1 MNDVLKIVKPLKK
14 SVLLTKGFSETIKN
28 ETKEQKGELLRM
40 LLGTWDASLLGIFLT
55 GKYSIKA
62 GKRAIATTRGRDTS
76 RAGGNF

>member
-1 MNDVLKIVKPLKK
+1 MNDILKIVKPLKK

-28 ETKEQKGELLRM
+28 EAKEQKGELLRM

-62 GKRAIATTRGRDTS
+62 GKRPIATTRGRDTS

>member
-28 ETKEQKGELLRM
+28 EAKEQKGELLRM

-62 GKRAIATTRGRDTS
+62 GKRVIATTRGRDTS